1 MKKCDNNE
9 VLFYGNGVW
18 ATAPL
23 KYNILKGTNSLREIN
38 LVQPLSALNIY
49 LFVECYQ
56 KEILSYLKE
65 NSIYSL
71 RYHRKNPNLY
81 YKEKTNKL
89 THYFE
94 KTANKIDRA
103 VLQQTGVYF
112 NIHKFYS
119 LSSFV
124 NSRLWRMSNFRY
136 KYFAKADYKS
146 CFGSIY
152 THSYK
157 WIIEKNV
164 VDSKNAKNTNLFVVV
179 DRVLENINGYSSNGL
194 IVGPEFSRMIAEL
207 LLQTIDVEV
216 KNELD
221 IQGLKQGDDYRIF
234 RYVDDLFIFANSQ
247 ETVEQ
252 IIESFSLKAQKYL
265 LHLNEAKYQKSE
277 TPVVLS
283 SWLSETRQLSDK
295 ISDLFYKPHELKELG
310 IEHLVKHGFISV
322 DRIKDDFTALMS
334 KYPNNQRYIV
344 SFVLSTFLNNIS
356 LKRDEYILFERGHA
370 AKAFVFLE
378 LCMYVLSYCPCFE
391 HCQKAISIVVYLD
404 DELHFKD
411 NEESKKKLQALIN
424 RYSFI
429 FDNGNINDLC
439 NWLIVFYDFN
449 LILPKK
455 SEDLIVKKLR
465 QEDNPILWANYLIY
479 SRYYAPYFQEIL
491 GVLEDIIDGRIDALT
506 KRELMAQREFW
517 YVIIF
522 NNCPYISPMLK
533 NKIDAKVDDIMVASP
548 VSYYDKLRT
557 LLYEFLKQPFANQFF
572 LWGYHKFNTSKQ
584 ITYRTYKRTLFKQ
597 YKRRRNVELYGSL
610 ET

>member
-1 MKKCDNNE
+1 MNKSNIERNRLDYLLTDIMPVEVSELFTYSKFYEFLLSKQSVIDSIVEEVYMKKCDNNE

-310 IEHLVKHGFISV
+310 IEHRS
-322 DRIKDDFTALMS
+322 R
-334 KYPNNQRYIV
+334 Q
-344 SFVLSTFLNNIS
+344 
-356 LKRDEYILFERGHA
+356 
-370 AKAFVFLE
+370 
-378 LCMYVLSYCPCFE
+378 
-391 HCQKAISIVVYLD
+391 
-404 DELHFKD
+404 
-411 NEESKKKLQALIN
+411 
-424 RYSFI
+424 
-429 FDNGNINDLC
+429 DLC
-439 NWLIVFYDFN
+439 A
-449 LILPKK
+449 
-455 SEDLIVKKLR
+455 KL
-465 QEDNPILWANYLIY
+465 
-479 SRYYAPYFQEIL
+479 
-491 GVLEDIIDGRIDALT
+491 
-506 KRELMAQREFW
+506 
-517 YVIIF
+517 
-522 NNCPYISPMLK
+522 
-533 NKIDAKVDDIMVASP
+533 
-548 VSYYDKLRT
+548 
-557 LLYEFLKQPFANQFF
+557 FA
-572 LWGYHKFNTSKQ
+572 
-584 ITYRTYKRTLFKQ
+584 
-597 YKRRRNVELYGSL
+597 GSG
-610 ET
+610 